1 MPEPKTKLSDES
13 VSDFLNEIP
22 DQQLRSDCYTLVEIM
37 QSAANAAPRMWG
49 SSIIGFGEHN
59 IVYAGGRQSTWMM
72 IGFAPRKQ
80 NIALYIGSS
89 FPEHD
94 GLLPSLGKHSTGKGC
109 LYIKKLSDVH
119 LPVLEKLVS
128 ASVRHKFK
136 PSATATSAKPT
147 PPKSSSVAKSKASS
161 LKASASKSS
170 ASKSSPAKSSFK
182 SRTPAG
188 SKPKSRLKA
197 RGN

>member
-1 MPEPKTKLSDES
+1 MPEAKTKLNDAS
-13 VSDFLNEIP
+13 VSDFLNKIP
-22 DQQLRSDCYTLVEIM
+22 DQQLRSDCHTLVNIM
-37 QSAANAAPRMWG
+37 QSAANDAPRMWG

-59 IVYAGGRQSTWMM
+59 IVYAGGRESTWMM

-94 GLLPSLGKHSTGKGC
+94 RLLPELGKHSTGKGC

-119 LPVLEKLVS
+119 LPVLEQLVS
-128 ASVRHKFK
+128 ASVRHKLK
-136 PSATATSAKPT
+136 PSAAATSSKKT
-147 PPKSSSVAKSKASS
+147 PLSKASSVAKSKASS
-161 LKASASKSS
+161 LKASPPKSS
-170 ASKSSPAKSSFK
+170 SPKSTSKA
-182 SRTPAG
+182 RTSAG

-197 RGN
+197 R

>member
-1 MPEPKTKLSDES
+1 MPEAKTKLNDAS
-13 VSDFLNEIP
+13 VSDFLNKIP
-22 DQQLRSDCYTLVEIM
+22 DQQLRSDCHTLVEIM

-94 GLLPSLGKHSTGKGC
+94 RLLPSLGKHSTGKGC

-128 ASVRHKFK
+128 ASVRHKLK
-136 PSATATSAKPT
+136 PSATATSAKTKPRS
-147 PPKSSSVAKSKASS
+147 KSSSVARSKASS
-161 LKASASKSS
+161 SKAS
-170 ASKSSPAKSSFK
+170 ASKSSPAKSSSK
-182 SRTPAG
+182 ARTPAG
-188 SKPKSRLKA
+188 SKAKSRSKA
-197 RGN
+197 R

>member
-1 MPEPKTKLSDES
+1 MPEAKTKLNDAS
-13 VSDFLNEIP
+13 VSDFLNKIP
-22 DQQLRSDCYTLVEIM
+22 DQQLRSDCHTLVHIM

-59 IVYAGGRQSTWMM
+59 IVYAGGRESTWMM

-94 GLLPSLGKHSTGKGC
+94 RLLPELGKHSTGKGC

-119 LPVLEKLVS
+119 LPVLEQLVS
-128 ASVRHKFK
+128 ASVRHKLK
-136 PSATATSAKPT
+136 PSAAATSSKKT
-147 PPKSSSVAKSKASS
+147 PRSKSSSVAKSKASS
-161 LKASASKSS
+161 SKAS
-170 ASKSSPAKSSFK
+170 ASKSSPAKSSSK
-182 SRTPAG
+182 ARTPAG
-188 SKPKSRLKA
+188 SKAKSRSKA
-197 RGN
+197 R

>member
-1 MPEPKTKLSDES
+1 MPEAKTKLNDAS
-13 VSDFLNEIP
+13 VSDFLNKIP
-22 DQQLRSDCYTLVEIM
+22 DQQLRSDCYTLVNIM
-37 QSAANAAPRMWG
+37 QSAANDAPRMWG

-59 IVYAGGRQSTWMM
+59 IVYAGGRESTWMM

-94 GLLPSLGKHSTGKGC
+94 RLLPELGKHSTGKGC

-119 LPVLEKLVS
+119 LPVLEQLVS
-128 ASVRHKFK
+128 ASVRHKLK
-136 PSATATSAKPT
+136 PSAAATSSKKT
-147 PPKSSSVAKSKASS
+147 PLSKASSVAKSKASS
-161 LKASASKSS
+161 LKASPPKSS
-170 ASKSSPAKSSFK
+170 SPKSTSKA
-182 SRTPAG
+182 RTSAG

-197 RGN
+197 R

>member
-1 MPEPKTKLSDES
+1 MPEAKTKLNDAS
-13 VSDFLNEIP
+13 VSDFLNKIP
-22 DQQLRSDCYTLVEIM
+22 DQQLRSDCHTLVHIM

-59 IVYAGGRQSTWMM
+59 IVYAGGRESTWMM

-94 GLLPSLGKHSTGKGC
+94 RLLPELGKHSTGKGC

-119 LPVLEKLVS
+119 LPVLENLVS
-128 ASVRHKFK
+128 ASIRHKLN
-136 PSATATSAKPT
+136 PSA
-147 PPKSSSVAKSKASS
+147 VAASTKKTTSKASS
-161 LKASASKSS
+161 SKSSASKSS
-170 ASKSSPAKSSFK
+170 ASKSSSSKSTSK
-182 SRTPAG
+182 ARTPAG
-188 SKPKSRLKA
+188 SRPKSRLKA
-197 RGN
+197 R

>member
-1 MPEPKTKLSDES
+1 MPEAKTKLNDAS
-13 VSDFLNEIP
+13 VSDFLNKIP
-22 DQQLRSDCYTLVEIM
+22 DQQLRSDCHTLVKIM
-37 QSAANAAPRMWG
+37 QSAANGAPRMWG

-59 IVYAGGRQSTWMM
+59 IVYAGGRESTWMM

-94 GLLPSLGKHSTGKGC
+94 RLLPELGKHSTGKGC

-119 LPVLEKLVS
+119 LPVLEQLVS
-128 ASVRHKFK
+128 ASVRHKLK
-136 PSATATSAKPT
+136 PSAAATSSKKT
-147 PPKSSSVAKSKASS
+147 PLSKASSVAKSKASS
-161 LKASASKSS
+161 LKASPPKSS
-170 ASKSSPAKSSFK
+170 SPKSTSKA
-182 SRTPAG
+182 RTSAG

-197 RGN
+197 R